1 MPALYFDLKSYHKI
15 LCKLDT
21 CSIPAIKP
29 FLANPLNKVIS
40 LYCIDVS
47 EYLCNYVGEIDLCLI
62 NLYLNK
68 VSKTVAELLKEERS
82 NQYGFGIDK
91 GSNDLITK
99 NMTEEM
105 LDDLRATHT
114 KPVEK
119 LYGKLDWEL
128 RKIGPQ
134 NFSKDS
140 NDNYSS
146 NLINNAYQWRS
157 KVNRIKAQ

>member
-1 MPALYFDLKSYHKI
+1 M
-15 LCKLDT
+15 
-21 CSIPAIKP
+21 
-29 FLANPLNKVIS
+29 
-40 LYCIDVS
+40 
-47 EYLCNYVGEIDLCLI
+47 
-62 NLYLNK
+62 
-68 VSKTVAELLKEERS
+68 KEERS

-105 LDDLRATHT
+105 LDDLKATHT